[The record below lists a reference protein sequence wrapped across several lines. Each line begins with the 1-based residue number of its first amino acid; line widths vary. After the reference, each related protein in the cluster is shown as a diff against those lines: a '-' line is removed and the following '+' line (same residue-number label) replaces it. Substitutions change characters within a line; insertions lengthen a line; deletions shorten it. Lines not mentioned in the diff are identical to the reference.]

1 MERERER
8 DINVVSVKQER
19 GPNRQRREDLI
30 VQLFLDMIASYRNTD
45 FWDKMRRRK
54 QMSVCKLFLV
64 KWVPTHRT
72 TNLPLICICITW
84 VLIWIWPKRKSPV
97 KPSIHRVLHSISEKK
112 NKKGKKI
119 VLKYRFQHLVQP
131 IVKKKKKRPCLRLLH
146 GRTKCSKHGM
156 WRLLPTEQ
164 TIPRPPSKGIRFLS
178 TSNWKESPPN

>member
-64 KWVPTHRT
+64 K
-72 TNLPLICICITW
+72 
-84 VLIWIWPKRKSPV
+84 
-97 KPSIHRVLHSISEKK
+97 
-112 NKKGKKI
+112 
-119 VLKYRFQHLVQP
+119 
-131 IVKKKKKRPCLRLLH
+131 
-146 GRTKCSKHGM
+146 
-156 WRLLPTEQ
+156 
-164 TIPRPPSKGIRFLS
+164 
-178 TSNWKESPPN
+178 